1 MCLFGKVLRN
11 EVDEDFRFV
20 QAALRDTVYTLLKQQ
35 VREKY
40 PLKGEVELKA
50 LSEEISSDR
59 IPIEVAQWSK
69 IVERMYNQED
79 IQFLEVKIREN
90 ALIHSRMEV

>member
-1 MCLFGKVLRN
+1 MPFGKVLRN

-20 QAALRDTVYTLLKQQ
+20 QAALRETVYTLLKQL

-40 PLKGEVELKA
+40 PLKGEVELKS
-50 LSEEISSDR
+50 LSEERSSDR
-59 IPIEVAQWSK
+59 GPIELSQWSK

-79 IQFLEVKIREN
+79 IQLLEVKIREN
-90 ALIHSRMEV
+90 AVVHSR